1 MIFASLL
8 AVFVWTVVHVVNR
21 GSRQR
26 LFGLLGAWLA
36 TLASAALCHPDAAP
50 WIAGSAKELFL
61 ICLVALAVLVP
72 TVTSEWRLDDLVSRL
87 VLSCAVF
94 SLVANVAA
102 VLRFLW
108 LATVSAGG
116 V

>member
-1 MIFASLL
+1 MNFASLL
-8 AVFVWTVVHVVNR
+8 AVFVWTVVHVVKR
-21 GSRQR
+21 GSRRR
-26 LFGLLGAWLA
+26 LFGLLAAWLA
-36 TLASAALCHPDAAP
+36 TLASAALCHPDAVP

-61 ICLVALAVLVP
+61 LSLVGLAVLAP
-72 TVTSEWRLDDLVSRL
+72 TVAAEWRSDDLVSRL